1 MKAIINPRL
10 ALKVLHNRTRIA
22 LNKIKAKES
31 ARRNGVRLDLGEQI
45 TFHQRTLFTGK
56 GSIEIGSNTSFGF
69 RLGGKYLHDY
79 CEIQARFKES
89 LIIIG
94 QNVASN
100 NGLLIV
106 SAERIEIGND
116 CLIGKDVQ
124 MIDCDGHG
132 LAPSERRNSIGKV
145 KPIVIGRNVWIGNN
159 VIILKGT
166 EIGDNSVIGAG
177 AVVTGGKFPSN
188 VVIAGNPAKVVK
200 SLE

>member
-1 MKAIINPRL
+1 MKAIRNLRL
-10 ALKVLHNRTRIA
+10 ALKVLHNKTRRA
-22 LNKIKAKES
+22 LNKIKAKRS
-31 ARRNGVRLDLGEQI
+31 AVKCGATLDLGECISFYQK
-45 TFHQRTLFTGK
+45 TLFTGR
-56 GSIEIGSNTSFGF
+56 GSIKIGSNTSFGF
-69 RLGGKYLHDY
+69 RLGGKYLHGY

-177 AVVTGGKFPSN
+177 AVITGGKFPSN

-200 SLE
+200 SVE

>member
-1 MKAIINPRL
+1 MKAIRNPRL

-45 TFHQRTLFTGK
+45 SFHQRTLFTGK
-56 GSIEIGSNTSFGF
+56 GSIEIGSSTAFGVDV
-69 RLGGKYLHDY
+69 GGKYLHNY
-79 CEIQARFKES
+79 CEIQARFKDAQ
-89 LIIIG
+89 ITIG
-94 QNVASN
+94 ENVASN
-100 NGLLIV
+100 NGLLIIC
-106 SAERIEIGND
+106 AERIEIGND

-124 MIDCDGHG
+124 IMDFDAHG
-132 LAPSERRNSIGKV
+132 LTPSERRNSIGKV

-159 VIILKGT
+159 AIILKGT